1 MKYLVSNPAIAV
13 VPIRLTKEE
22 MENPD
27 LVIREFFSFY
37 DLNDIRQELGR
48 WLELAMSSAEQDL
61 QDPRTRVIMIQFG
74 FQLEALVEAVYV
86 KQLSFY
92 NV

>member
-61 QDPRTRVIMIQFG
+61 QDPRARVNMIQFG
-74 FQLEALVEAVYV
+74 YQLEALVEAVYV
-86 KQLSFY
+86 KHSI
-92 NV
+92 